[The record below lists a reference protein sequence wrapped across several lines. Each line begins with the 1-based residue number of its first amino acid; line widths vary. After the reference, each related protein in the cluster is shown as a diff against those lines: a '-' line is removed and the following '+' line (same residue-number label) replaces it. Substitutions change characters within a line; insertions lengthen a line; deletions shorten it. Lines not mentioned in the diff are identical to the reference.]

1 MFPHPNTV
9 SEVRMMQHRDLLV
22 VAARERLAKEATR
35 KVLPPSGSGSGRASV
50 SRMLVGMCAMAATSL
65 STRRLA
71 KAWS

>member
-9 SEVRMMQHRDLLV
+9 SEVRMMQNRDLLA
-22 VAARERLAKEATR
+22 VAARERLANEAMR
-35 KVLPPSGSGSGRASV
+35 NVLTASGSGSGCASV
-50 SRMLVGMCAMAATSL
+50 SRMLTGTCAMAATSL